1 MLLFSFLRINWFKI
15 HIYSIIDNLP
25 LSDEHMDGSGT
36 VQVFVQSARLL
47 TYEHLPLSLKVF

>member
-25 LSDEHMDGSGT
+25 LNDEHMDGSGT